1 MAMPFDSIIWDLDD
15 DPDGNV
21 QHCLDH
27 GVTKEEV
34 EEVFQNQTDTDTSH
48 SSGRPVVFG
57 DTSTGRHLMVVYDE
71 VEPDVVYPVTAYDVP
86 RRHQT

>member
-1 MAMPFDSIIWDLDD
+1 MPFQAIIWDLDD

-21 QHCLDH
+21 QHCAEH

-34 EEVFQNQTDTDTSH
+34 EEVLQHATDQDISR

-57 DTSTGRHLMVVYDE
+57 DTSGGRHLMVVYEEVDE
-71 VEPDVVYPVTAYDVP
+71 ETVYPVTAFEVP
-86 RRHQT
+86 RRSGQ

>member
-1 MAMPFDSIIWDLDD
+1 MLWYYNATEEKQAHVVAFEAIVWDLDD

-21 QHCLDH
+21 QHCAAH

-34 EEVFQNQTDTDTSH
+34 EAVFRNVTDEDVSR

-57 DTSTGRHLMVVYDE
+57 D
-71 VEPDVVYPVTAYDVP
+71 
-86 RRHQT
+86 HQRG

>member
-1 MAMPFDSIIWDLDD
+1 MTFESIVWDLDD

-21 QHCLDH
+21 QHCASH

-34 EEVFQNQTDTDTSH
+34 EAVFRNVTDEDVSR
-48 SSGRPVVFG
+48 SSGRLVVFG

-71 VEPDVVYPVTAYDVP
+71 IEIGRAHV
-86 RRHQT
+86 